1 MCRFWLT
8 VTNQD
13 PAAAFKIYA
22 SAKADASVR
31 LARVSFE
38 HAIKGDFLKLDE
50 KALLSLTPENLL
62 IVVSLHDYVCTATA
76 TQADWWYLQAKAH
89 FARDHAAAQRAL
101 EAAEKVKAGGGDVD
115 TVIKE
120 MKAIITV

>member
-22 SAKADASVR
+22 SAKANASVR
-31 LARVSFE
+31 LARISFE

-62 IVVSLHDYVCTATA
+62 VVVSLHDYV
-76 TQADWWYLQAKAH
+76 
-89 FARDHAAAQRAL
+89 R
-101 EAAEKVKAGGGDVD
+101 
-115 TVIKE
+115 TVI
-120 MKAIITV
+120 AAPADCRIRR